1 MSIHNI
7 HHQSGFF
14 MFNLMELEQAATDI
28 YQVMPATPQYNWPL
42 LAQTTGCDVWVKHEN
57 HTPTAAFKVRGGIN
71 LLNQLMKSSS
81 KPKGIISATRG
92 NHGQSLS
99 YASKRVGL
107 PLTIVVPECNN
118 IDQNNA
124 IKGFGA
130 NLVIHGKDF
139 EAARKHSL
147 VLQQELGY
155 HAIAPFEKDLV
166 LGVASYA
173 LEFFS
178 VVKDL
183 DTVYVPIGMGSGICG
198 LIKTRDLLKL
208 KTNIVGVVAE
218 GAPTFALSFAAGK
231 VINTD
236 YANTIADGVATS
248 APIEEAFEIIKNGA
262 SRVITV
268 SDQEIAQ
275 AMYQYYHTTHNLSEG
290 AGAVPL
296 AGLMKEKQKMKG
308 KKVGLILS
316 GGNIDFANFSK
327 HISSVIS

>member
-1 MSIHNI
+1 
-7 HHQSGFF
+7 
-14 MFNLMELEQAATDI
+14 MFNLMELEQAATEI

-42 LAQTTGCDVWVKHEN
+42 LAKTTGCDVWVKHEN

-71 LLNQLMKSSS
+71 LLNQLMKASN

-124 IKGFGA
+124 IKGFGG
-130 NLVIHGKDF
+130 NLIVHGKDF
-139 EAARKHSL
+139 ETARKHSST
-147 VLQQELGY
+147 LQQELGY
-155 HAIAPFEKDLV
+155 LAIASFERALV

-178 VVKDL
+178 AVKDL
-183 DTVYVPIGMGSGICG
+183 DTVYVPIGMGSGICA
-198 LIKTRDLLKL
+198 LIKTRDLLNL
-208 KTNIVGVVAE
+208 KTDIVGVVAE

-248 APIEEAFEIIKNGA
+248 APAEEAFEIIKK
-262 SRVITV
+262 V
-268 SDQEIAQ
+268 Q
-275 AMYQYYHTTHNLSEG
+275 
-290 AGAVPL
+290 
-296 AGLMKEKQKMKG
+296 
-308 KKVGLILS
+308 VGLS
-316 GGNIDFANFSK
+316 Q
-327 HISSVIS
+327 

>member
-1 MSIHNI
+1 
-7 HHQSGFF
+7 

-28 YQVMPATPQYNWPL
+28 YQVTPATPQYNWPL
-42 LAQTTGCDVWVKHEN
+42 LAKTTGCDVWVKHEN
-57 HTPTAAFKVRGGIN
+57 HTPTAAFKVRGGIH
-71 LLNQLMKSSS
+71 LLNQLMKANN

-92 NHGQSLS
+92 NNGQSLS
-99 YASKRVGL
+99 YASKRAGL

-124 IKGFGA
+124 IQGFGA
-130 NLVIHGKDF
+130 DLVVHGKDF

-147 VLQQELGY
+147 ILQQELGY
-155 HAIAPFEKDLV
+155 QAIAPFEKSLIV
-166 LGVASYA
+166 GVASYA
-173 LEFFS
+173 IELFS
-178 VVKDL
+178 AIKDL

-198 LIKTRDLLKL
+198 LIKTRDLLNL
-208 KTNIVGVVAE
+208 KTKIVGVVAE

-231 VINTD
+231 VVNTD

-248 APIEEAFEIIKNGA
+248 APIEEAFEIIKKGA

-268 SDQEIAQ
+268 NDLEIAK
-275 AMYQYYHTTHNLSEG
+275 AMYQYYQTTHNLSEG

-296 AGLMKEKQKMKG
+296 AGLMKEKQQMKG

-316 GGNIDFANFSK
+316 GGNIDFESFNK
-327 HISSVIS
+327 HVSSAISYSPN